1 MRRTRGARLTAGRP
15 FIVVVDDDESVRE
28 SLPDLLREC
37 GYSVST
43 FPSAEEFLASRAV
56 ERTDCLI
63 LDYAMPGMSGLE
75 LQHELTR
82 RGNPVPIVF
91 ITGNEDDS
99 IRPLVVAAGA
109 VDCLF
114 KPFSEDQLLDAVSTA
129 LEVA

>member
-1 MRRTRGARLTAGRP
+1 MTAGRA

-28 SLPDLLREC
+28 SLPDLLTEC
-37 GYSVST
+37 GYSVSA
-43 FPSAEEFLASRAV
+43 FPSAAEFLASRAV
-56 ERTDCLI
+56 EKTDCLI

-75 LQHELTR
+75 LQHELIR

-91 ITGNEDDS
+91 ITGNEDET

-114 KPFSEDQLLDAVSTA
+114 KPFSESQLLDAVNTA
-129 LEVA
+129 LRVA

>member
-1 MRRTRGARLTAGRP
+1 MSAGRP
-15 FIVVVDDDESVRE
+15 FIVVVDDDQSVRE
-28 SLPDLLREC
+28 SLPDLLHEC
-37 GYSVST
+37 GYSVIA
-43 FPSAEEFLASRAV
+43 FASAEDFLGSSVV
-56 ERTDCLI
+56 EMTDCLI

-75 LQHELTR
+75 LQRELTR

-114 KPFSEDQLLDAVSTA
+114 KPFSERQLLDAVNTA
-129 LEVA
+129 LKVA